1 VSGHWLAASGYW
13 SPVRVV
19 LGRKRMLKKYQIVER
34 RVYESQEQIESPI
47 LVFVNPDENEKKLL
61 INEFKL
67 DEHTLNSALDPDE
80 QARMEFEPEHLALIL
95 KCPKNYSGA
104 DQFFFRVLSFG
115 LFLFKDKVVV
125 VSASDIPLFEGKS
138 FLKIGSVQ
146 DVFLKLIFRSISHFL
161 EHLKIINQVSDEL
174 EHKINASMENK
185 YLLNLFTLEKSLV
198 YYLNAI
204 SSNTIVIEK
213 LKANAAKIG
222 FSQEQVEYL
231 DDIFIENNQCFRQAE
246 IYSNVL
252 AGLMDARVSI
262 VSNNLNVLMKTLN
275 IITIGIM
282 VPTFV
287 VSLFSMNVGIPL
299 NKHPFA
305 FWIILGISL
314 VSVAAFMMFWKKKK
328 WY

>member
-1 VSGHWLAASGYW
+1 MVF
-13 SPVRVV
+13 
-19 LGRKRMLKKYQIVER
+19 GRNRMLKQYQIAER
-34 RVYESQEQIESPI
+34 RICENREATESPVM
-47 LVFVNPDENEKKLL
+47 VFVNPDENEKRFL
-61 INEFKL
+61 INELKL

-80 QARMEFEPEHLALIL
+80 QARMEFEPEHLAVIV
-95 KCPKNYSGA
+95 KCPKNYSHE

-115 LFLFKDKVVV
+115 IFLFKDKVVV
-125 VSASDIPLFEGKS
+125 VTAGDIPLFEGKHFS
-138 FLKIGSVQ
+138 KIGSVQ
-146 DVFLKLIFRSISHFL
+146 DVFLKLIFRSIFHFL
-161 EHLKIINQVSDEL
+161 EHLKIINLVSDEL

-204 SSNTIVIEK
+204 NSNTIVIEK
-213 LKANAAKIG
+213 LKSNAAKIG
-222 FSQEQVEYL
+222 FSQEGVEYL
-231 DDIFIENNQCFRQAE
+231 DDIYIENNQCFRQAE

-287 VSLFSMNVGIPL
+287 VSVFSMNVNIPL
-299 NKHPFA
+299 RNHPFA
-305 FWIILGISL
+305 FWIILGISVVL
-314 VSVAAFMMFWKKKK
+314 VVAFMIFWKKKK